1 MWNFNKILELKGF
14 EIIKAKTTEKKIV
27 FHLRKRRTAGDCPKC
42 RRRIRNH
49 YGCSVSLRK
58 CN

>member
-1 MWNFNKILELKGF
+1 LELKGF

-27 FHLRKRRTAGDCPKC
+27 FHLRKRRTTGDCPKC

-49 YGCSVSLRK
+49 YGCSVSLRE